1 MQLIIMNEK
10 NLEKVMIKIKWNLF
24 KNLMKY
30 RKSITKIWMRKAYC
44 IPFR

>member
-30 RKSITKIWMRKAYC
+30 RKSIKFLY
-44 IPFR
+44 